1 LGKEIIHHHKGILIQ
16 LHHNLEL
23 IIRRQAE
30 IMAENLGVLRVSAVD
45 HLLGVPIAVIWEI
58 QVQAADLVEVH
69 LDLPIIRVAG
79 QEEDKFASKIF
90 LFIIYLLINE
100 I

>member
-1 LGKEIIHHHKGILIQ
+1 
-16 LHHNLEL
+16 
-23 IIRRQAE
+23 
-30 IMAENLGVLRVSAVD
+30 
-45 HLLGVPIAVIWEI
+45 
-58 QVQAADLVEVH
+58 VQAADLVEVH